1 MRRWRFLVTVAGL
14 TLTLGVCAIPLIV
27 HPATA
32 QAPNAAKIPF
42 DLSDPKIIDEGGH
55 LFGQNCTHYCHG
67 KDGSAARAPKL
78 RGRNLDPAYVHTRIT
93 NGTPNGMPAFGQ
105 AMPEETIW
113 KLVAYV
119 VSISKAEDR

>member
-1 MRRWRFLVTVAGL
+1 MRGSRLLINVAGL
-14 TLTLGVCAIPLIV
+14 TLALGACAIPLIV

-32 QAPNAAKIPF
+32 QAPNAAKSPV
-42 DLSDPKIIDEGGH
+42 DLSDPKIIDEGAH

-67 KDGSAARAPKL
+67 KEGGASRAPKL
-78 RGRNLDPAYVHTRIT
+78 RGRNLDPGYAYTRIT

-105 AMPEETIW
+105 TMPQETIW

-119 VSISKAEDR
+119 VSISKAEDQ

>member
-1 MRRWRFLVTVAGL
+1 MRGWRLLVNVAGL
-14 TLTLGVCAIPLIV
+14 TLTLGVCAIPLIE
-27 HPATA
+27 HPAAA
-32 QAPNAAKIPF
+32 QAPNAVKVPF
-42 DLSDPKIIDEGGH
+42 DLSDPKIIEEGAH

-67 KDGSAARAPKL
+67 KEGGAARAPKL
-78 RGRNLDPAYVHTRIT
+78 RGRHLDPGYVHTRIA

-119 VSISKAEDR
+119 VSISKAEDQ